1 MILSVFTASANLI
14 SAESV
19 AASRACAR
27 TPWSGRMPGNGAAP
41 CTFHLA
47 SRALLH
53 ALRAA
58 VCALRAVLPFVVLG
72 HGLQLLVIAVR
83 NVGEGSGAVDRGVV
97 AAAPVDVDHLDA
109 TQTPV
114 HCSGP
119 LRHLEDLVQSPRRE
133 RNDR

>member
-1 MILSVFTASANLI
+1 MQ
-14 SAESV
+14 
-19 AASRACAR
+19 
-27 TPWSGRMPGNGAAP
+27 GNGVAP

-47 SRALLH
+47 SRALLL
-53 ALRAA
+53 ALRAV

-72 HGLQLLVIAVR
+72 RGLRLLVIAVR
-83 NVGEGSGAVDRGVV
+83 DVV
-97 AAAPVDVDHLDA
+97 AAAPVDVNHLDA

-114 HCSGP
+114 YCSGP

>member
-1 MILSVFTASANLI
+1 MQGQ
-14 SAESV
+14 
-19 AASRACAR
+19 R
-27 TPWSGRMPGNGAAP
+27 AAP

-47 SRALLH
+47 SRALLL

-58 VCALRAVLPFVVLG
+58 VSALRAVLPSVVLG
-72 HGLQLLVIAVR
+72 RGLGLLVIAVR
-83 NVGEGSGAVDRGVV
+83 DVSEGSGAVDRGVV
-97 AAAPVDVDHLDA
+97 AAAAPVDVDHLDT